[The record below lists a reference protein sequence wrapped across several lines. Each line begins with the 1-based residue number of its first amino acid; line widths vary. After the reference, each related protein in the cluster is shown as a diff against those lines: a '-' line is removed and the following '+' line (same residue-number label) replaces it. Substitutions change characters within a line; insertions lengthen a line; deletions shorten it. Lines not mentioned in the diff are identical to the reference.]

1 MKKIITIIAAL
12 TLTLASCKKEE
23 VLERC
28 TNKTESTLLE
38 IEVNNEFKDSD
49 IEIRIFKN
57 EVPCSQTDFILKAGD
72 EIRIIISNNKTE
84 SQYVETLLNLNGN
97 LSHSYGNEIGI
108 KKSIVIDYIF
118 N

>member
-12 TLTLASCKKEE
+12 TLTLASCKKEG

-28 TNKTESTLLE
+28 THKTESKLLE
-38 IEVNNEFKDSD
+38 IEVNNEFEVSD

-57 EVPCSQTDFILKAGD
+57 EVRCSQTEMIKAGD
-72 EIRIIISNNKTE
+72 EIRIIISNNKTD
-84 SQYVETLLNLNGN
+84 SQYVETLLNVNGN
-97 LSHSYGNEIGI
+97 FSQSYENQIGI
-108 KKSIVIDYIF
+108 NKSIVINYTC